1 MKIRSKLIVYFLVIS
16 LIPLIIIGIF
26 NYISAEQL
34 LKKEIL
40 NKLENIATLGEKNTE
55 DEIEEN
61 LEKIKL
67 ISTNLQLNIELD
79 KYNNNI
85 DRNKSQVSMNNII
98 NPIKSA
104 IKDFDDISI
113 RDLTGTIVAS
123 TNKSAIG
130 KNHAN
135 DKLFIQGKKLQND
148 VSIFFNDKNNKINLY
163 VGSPIIYN
171 DKLIGLV
178 TAIYNLDNLLS
189 IFQTYEGLGK
199 TGEFIL
205 AHKNDNG
212 NGVLFTPLR
221 FDSITTFNLNV
232 SKDQIN
238 APTIQSLLKNEK
250 TFTDTL
256 DYRGIPV
263 LAVTRYLEGID
274 WGLVAKIDKSEAF
287 TPLENLKYV
296 TIINGI
302 LVGIMVIIASLI
314 IGKSI
319 SNPIHKLMAAS
330 KNISQGKFDN
340 PISIIGG
347 SEEIKE
353 LSNQLDNMRQNIHY
367 TNNHLNDL
375 VDERTQKLEK
385 AIVELKDN
393 QEALNKSNKNLLLVN
408 DKLSLQGKSQM
419 EFINITAHELR
430 TPIVPIITLTE
441 LLYSIIKKENETQKK
456 NPSKENEKK
465 QEFLQVIL
473 RNCYRLYRITEDIL
487 DITKIESQNLKLN
500 KEMIQLSEVIGN
512 VVNDFNE
519 IINKKRYG
527 SDQVR
532 IVYEPSKDI
541 IPVNA
546 DKGRL
551 NQVFSNLLDN
561 ALKFTKEGNIIISA
575 KKQKDDEV
583 IVSIKDSGT
592 GIDPEILPRLFTKF
606 ATTKSESGTG
616 LGLYISKNIIETHGG
631 KMWAEENPEGGS
643 TFYFTLPIVK
653 SDKIEESEKRI

>member
-40 NKLENIATLGEKNTE
+40 NKLENIATLGEKNIE
-55 DEIEEN
+55 NVIEEN

-67 ISTNLQLNIELD
+67 ISTSLQLKIELD

-85 DRNKSQVSMNNII
+85 DRNKSQVSMNNIL
-98 NPIKSA
+98 NPIKLV
-104 IKDFDDISI
+104 IKNFEDISI

-148 VSIFFNDKNNKINLY
+148 VSIFFNDENNKLKLY
-163 VGSPIIYN
+163 MGSPIIYN
-171 DKLIGLV
+171 GKLIGLV
-178 TAIYNLDNLLS
+178 TAIYNLENLLS
-189 IFQTYEGLGK
+189 IFQTYEGLGE

-212 NGVLFTPLR
+212 NGVLFMNPLR
-221 FDSITTFNLNV
+221 FDPGTAFTLNI

-238 APTIQSLLKNEK
+238 TPTIHSLLKNEK

-274 WGLVAKIDKSEAF
+274 WGLVAKIDKLEAF
-287 TPLENLKYV
+287 IPLENLKYV
-296 TIINGI
+296 TIISGILIGI
-302 LVGIMVIIASLI
+302 LVIIVSLI

-319 SNPIHKLMAAS
+319 SNPIQKLMTAS

-340 PISIIGG
+340 PISFIGG

-375 VDERTQKLEK
+375 VDERTQKLEI
-385 AIVELKDN
+385 AIVELKDKE
-393 QEALNKSNKNLLLVN
+393 EALKESNKNLLLVN
-408 DKLSLQGKSQM
+408 EKLSLQSKSQM
-419 EFINITAHELR
+419 EFVNITAHELR
-430 TPIVPIITLTE
+430 TPIMPIITLTE
-441 LLYSIIKKENETQKK
+441 LLYSKIKKENKIQKS
-456 NPSKENEKK
+456 PSKENEKK
-465 QEFLQVIL
+465 QEFLEVIL

-487 DITKIESQNLKLN
+487 DVTKIESQTLRLN
-500 KEMIQLSEVIGN
+500 KQMIELNEIIRN

-541 IPVNA
+541 ILVNA

-551 NQVFSNLLDN
+551 NQLLSNLLDN
-561 ALKFTKEGNIIISA
+561 ALKFTKEGNIIIAA

-583 IVSIKDSGT
+583 IVSIKDT
-592 GIDPEILPRLFTKF
+592 GIGINPEILSRLFTKF
-606 ATTKSESGTG
+606 ATKSEQGGTG
-616 LGLYISKNIIETHGG
+616 LGLYICKNITEAHGG
-631 KMWAEENPEGGS
+631 RMWAEANPEGGGS

-653 SDKIEESEKRI
+653 SDKIEESEK

>member
-16 LIPLIIIGIF
+16 LIPLIIFGIF

-40 NKLENIATLGEKNTE
+40 NKLENIATLGEKNIE
-55 DEIEEN
+55 NVIEEN

-67 ISTNLQLNIELD
+67 ISTNLQLKIELD

-98 NPIKSA
+98 NPIKSTN
-104 IKDFDDISI
+104 KNFEDIFI
-113 RDLTGTIVAS
+113 LDLTGTIVAS
-123 TNKSAIG
+123 TNNSAIG

-135 DKLFIQGKKLQND
+135 DKLFIQGKLQND
-148 VSIFFNDKNNKINLY
+148 VSIFFKDKNNKIKLY
-163 VGSPIIYN
+163 VGSPIIY
-171 DKLIGLV
+171 DGKLIGLV

-205 AHKNDNG
+205 VQKNDNG
-212 NGVLFTPLR
+212 DGVLFMNPLR
-221 FDSITTFNLNV
+221 FDSGIAFNLNI
-232 SKDQIN
+232 SKEQIDT
-238 APTIQSLLKNEK
+238 PTIQSLLKNEK

-263 LAVTRYLEGID
+263 LAVTRYLESID
-274 WGLVAKIDKSEAF
+274 WGLVTKIDKLEAF
-287 TPLENLKYV
+287 IPLENLKYV
-296 TIINGI
+296 TITSGI
-302 LVGIMVIIASLI
+302 LVGILVIIVSLI

-319 SNPIHKLMAAS
+319 SNPIQKLMAAS

-353 LSNQLDNMRQNIHY
+353 LSNQLDNMRQNILY

-375 VDERTQKLEK
+375 VDERTQKSEN
-385 AIVELKDN
+385 AIVELKDKE
-393 QEALNKSNKNLLLVN
+393 EALKESNKNLLLVN
-408 DKLSLQGKSQM
+408 EKLSLQGKSQM

-430 TPIVPIITLTE
+430 TPIMPIITLTE
-441 LLYSIIKKENETQKK
+441 LLYSKIKKENKTQKK
-456 NPSKENEKK
+456 SPSKENEKK
-465 QEFLQVIL
+465 QEFLEVIL

-487 DITKIESQNLKLN
+487 DVTKMESQTLILH
-500 KEMIQLSEVIGN
+500 KEMIELNKIIRN

-541 IPVNA
+541 ILVNA

-551 NQVFSNLLDN
+551 NQLLSNLLDN
-561 ALKFTKEGNIIISA
+561 ALKFTKEGNIIIAA

-606 ATTKSESGTG
+606 ATKSEQGTG
-616 LGLYISKNIIETHGG
+616 LGLYICKNITEAHGG
-631 KMWAEENPEGGS
+631 RMWAEANPEGGS
-643 TFYFTLPIVK
+643 TFYFTLSIVK
-653 SDKIEESEKRI
+653 SDKIEESEK

>member
-55 DEIEEN
+55 DVIEEN

-67 ISTNLQLNIELD
+67 ISTNLQLKIELD

-104 IKDFDDISI
+104 IKNFDDISI

-148 VSIFFNDKNNKINLY
+148 VSIFFNDKNNKIKLY

-171 DKLIGLV
+171 GKLIGLV

-205 AHKNDNG
+205 VHKNDNG
-212 NGVLFTPLR
+212 NGVLFMTPLR
-221 FDSITTFNLNV
+221 FDSGTAFNLNI

-238 APTIQSLLKNEK
+238 TPTIQSLLKNEK

-274 WGLVAKIDKSEAF
+274 WGLVAKIDKLEAF

-296 TIINGI
+296 TIISGV

-347 SEEIKE
+347 SEEVKE

-385 AIVELKDN
+385 AIVELKDKE
-393 QEALNKSNKNLLLVN
+393 EALKESNKNLLLVN
-408 DKLSLQGKSQM
+408 EKLSLQGKSQM

-465 QEFLQVIL
+465 QDFLEVIR

-487 DITKIESQNLKLN
+487 DVTKIESQNLKLN
-500 KEMIQLSEVIGN
+500 KEMIQL
-512 VVNDFNE
+512 NE
-519 IINKKRYG
+519 IIKILVNDYNEIKNEKRYG

-532 IVYEPSKDI
+532 IVYESSKDI
-541 IPVNA
+541 ILVNA

-561 ALKFTKEGNIIISA
+561 ALKFTKEGNIIIAA

-616 LGLYISKNIIETHGG
+616 LGLYISKNIIEAHGG

-643 TFYFTLPIVK
+643 TFYFSLPMVK
-653 SDKIEESEKRI
+653 SDKIEESEK

>member
-40 NKLENIATLGEKNTE
+40 NKLENIATLGEKNIE
-55 DEIEEN
+55 NVIEEN

-67 ISTNLQLNIELD
+67 ISTSLQLKIELD

-98 NPIKSA
+98 NPIKST
-104 IKDFDDISI
+104 IKNFEDISI
-113 RDLTGTIVAS
+113 LDLTGTIVAS
-123 TNKSAIG
+123 TNNSAIG

-135 DKLFIQGKKLQND
+135 DKLFIQGKLQND
-148 VSIFFNDKNNKINLY
+148 VSIFFNDKNNKIKLY
-163 VGSPIIYN
+163 VGSPIIY
-171 DKLIGLV
+171 DGKLIGLV

-205 AHKNDNG
+205 VHKNDNG
-212 NGVLFTPLR
+212 DGVLFMNPLR
-221 FDSITTFNLNV
+221 FDSGTAFNLNI

-238 APTIQSLLKNEK
+238 TPTIQSLLKNEK

-296 TIINGI
+296 TIISGI

-319 SNPIHKLMAAS
+319 SNPIQKLMAAS

-385 AIVELKDN
+385 AIVELKDKE
-393 QEALNKSNKNLLLVN
+393 EALKESNKNLLLVN
-408 DKLSLQGKSQM
+408 EKLSLQSKSQM

-430 TPIVPIITLTE
+430 TPIMPIITLTE
-441 LLYSIIKKENETQKK
+441 LLYSKIKKENETQKK

-465 QEFLQVIL
+465 QEFLEVIL

-487 DITKIESQNLKLN
+487 DVTKIESQTLKLN
-500 KEMIQLSEVIGN
+500 KEMIQLNEIIRI
-512 VVNDFNE
+512 VVNDYNE
-519 IINKKRYG
+519 IKNEKRYG

-541 IPVNA
+541 ILVNA

-551 NQVFSNLLDN
+551 NQV
-561 ALKFTKEGNIIISA
+561 
-575 KKQKDDEV
+575 
-583 IVSIKDSGT
+583 
-592 GIDPEILPRLFTKF
+592 
-606 ATTKSESGTG
+606 
-616 LGLYISKNIIETHGG
+616 
-631 KMWAEENPEGGS
+631 
-643 TFYFTLPIVK
+643 TF
-653 SDKIEESEKRI
+653 

>member
-26 NYISAEQL
+26 TYISAEQL

-55 DEIEEN
+55 DVIEEN

-67 ISTNLQLNIELD
+67 ISTNLQLKIELD

-85 DRNKSQVSMNNII
+85 DRNKSQVSMNDII
-98 NPIKSA
+98 NPIKST
-104 IKDFDDISI
+104 IKNLEDIFI
-113 RDLTGTIVAS
+113 LDLTGTIVAS
-123 TNKSAIG
+123 TNNSAIG

-135 DKLFIQGKKLQND
+135 DKLFIQGKLQND
-148 VSIFFNDKNNKINLY
+148 VSIFFKDKNNKIKLY
-163 VGSPIIYN
+163 VGIPLIH
-171 DKLIGLV
+171 DGKLIGLV

-199 TGEFIL
+199 TGEFSL
-205 AHKNDNG
+205 VHKNDNG
-212 NGVLFTPLR
+212 DGVLFMTPLR
-221 FDSITTFNLNV
+221 FDSGTSFNLNI

-238 APTIQSLLKNEK
+238 TPAIQSLLETEK
-250 TFTDTL
+250 TFPDTL
-256 DYRGIPV
+256 DYGGIPV
-263 LAVTRYLEGID
+263 LPVTRYLEGID

-296 TIINGI
+296 TIISGI
-302 LVGIMVIIASLI
+302 LVGIMVIIVSLI

-385 AIVELKDN
+385 AIVELKDKE
-393 QEALNKSNKNLLLVN
+393 EALKESNKNLLLVN

-487 DITKIESQNLKLN
+487 DITKIESQTLKLN
-500 KEMIQLSEVIGN
+500 KEMIQLSEIIRI
-512 VVNDFNE
+512 VVNDYNE
-519 IINKKRYG
+519 IKNEKRYG

-532 IVYEPSKDI
+532 IVYESSKDI
-541 IPVNA
+541 ILVNA

-561 ALKFTKEGNIIISA
+561 ALKFTKEGNIIIA
-575 KKQKDDEV
+575 TKKQNDDEV

-616 LGLYISKNIIETHGG
+616 LGLYISKNIIEAHGG

-643 TFYFTLPIVK
+643 TFYFSLPMVK
-653 SDKIEESEKRI
+653 SDKIEESEK

>member
-40 NKLENIATLGEKNTE
+40 NKLENIATLGEKNIE
-55 DEIEEN
+55 NVIEEN

-67 ISTNLQLNIELD
+67 ISTSLQLKIELD

-85 DRNKSQVSMNNII
+85 DRNKSQVSMNNIL
-98 NPIKSA
+98 NPIKLV
-104 IKDFDDISI
+104 IKNFEDISI

-135 DKLFIQGKKLQND
+135 DKLFIQGKFQND
-148 VSIFFNDKNNKINLY
+148 VSIFFNDENNKLKLY

-171 DKLIGLV
+171 GKLIGLV
-178 TAIYNLDNLLS
+178 TAIYNLENLLS
-189 IFQTYEGLGK
+189 IFQTYEGLGE

-212 NGVLFTPLR
+212 NGVLFMNPLR
-221 FDSITTFNLNV
+221 FDPGTAFNLNI

-238 APTIQSLLKNEK
+238 TPTIQSLLKNEK

-274 WGLVAKIDKSEAF
+274 WGLVAKIDKLEAF

-296 TIINGI
+296 TIISGI
-302 LVGIMVIIASLI
+302 LVGIMVIIVSLI

-340 PISIIGG
+340 PISNIGG

-385 AIVELKDN
+385 AIVELKDKE
-393 QEALNKSNKNLLLVN
+393 EALKESNKNLLLVN
-408 DKLSLQGKSQM
+408 EKLSLQSKSQM

-430 TPIVPIITLTE
+430 TPILPIITLTE
-441 LLYSIIKKENETQKK
+441 LLYSIIKKENQTEKK

-465 QEFLQVIL
+465 QEFLKVIL

-500 KEMIQLSEVIGN
+500 KEMIQLNEVIRI
-512 VVNDFNE
+512 VVNDYNE
-519 IINKKRYG
+519 IKNEKRYG

-541 IPVNA
+541 ILVNA

-561 ALKFTKEGNIIISA
+561 ALKFTKEGNIIIA
-575 KKQKDDEV
+575 TKKQKDDEV

-616 LGLYISKNIIETHGG
+616 LGLYISKNIIEAHGG
-631 KMWAEENPEGGS
+631 RMWAEDNHEGGS
-643 TFYFTLPIVK
+643 TFYFTLSIVK
-653 SDKIEESEKRI
+653 SDKIEESEK

>member
-55 DEIEEN
+55 NVIAEN

-67 ISTNLQLNIELD
+67 ISTNLQLKIELD

-98 NPIKSA
+98 NPIKST
-104 IKDFDDISI
+104 IKNFEDISI

-123 TNKSAIG
+123 TNNSAIG

-135 DKLFIQGKKLQND
+135 DKLFIQGKLQND
-148 VSIFFNDKNNKINLY
+148 VSIFFKDKNNKIKLY
-163 VGSPIIYN
+163 VGSPIIY
-171 DKLIGLV
+171 DGKLIGLV

-205 AHKNDNG
+205 VHKNDNG
-212 NGVLFTPLR
+212 DGVLFMNPLR
-221 FDSITTFNLNV
+221 FDSGTAFNLNI

-238 APTIQSLLKNEK
+238 TPTIQSLLKNEK

-274 WGLVAKIDKSEAF
+274 WGLVAKIDKLEAF

-296 TIINGI
+296 TIISGI

-319 SNPIHKLMAAS
+319 SNPIQKLMAAS

-385 AIVELKDN
+385 AIVELKDKE
-393 QEALNKSNKNLLLVN
+393 EALKESNKNLLLAN
-408 DKLSLQGKSQM
+408 EKLSLQSKSQM

-441 LLYSIIKKENETQKK
+441 LLYSKIKKENETQKK

-465 QEFLQVIL
+465 QEFLEVIR

-487 DITKIESQNLKLN
+487 DVTKIESQNLKLN
-500 KEMIQLSEVIGN
+500 KEMIQLNEIIRN
-512 VVNDFNE
+512 VVNDYNE
-519 IINKKRYG
+519 VKNEKRYG

-541 IPVNA
+541 ILVNA

-561 ALKFTKEGNIIISA
+561 ALKFTKEGNIIIAA

-606 ATTKSESGTG
+606 ATTKSEQRYRIG
-616 LGLYISKNIIETHGG
+616 II
-631 KMWAEENPEGGS
+631 
-643 TFYFTLPIVK
+643 YFQEYNR
-653 SDKIEESEKRI
+653 SSWR